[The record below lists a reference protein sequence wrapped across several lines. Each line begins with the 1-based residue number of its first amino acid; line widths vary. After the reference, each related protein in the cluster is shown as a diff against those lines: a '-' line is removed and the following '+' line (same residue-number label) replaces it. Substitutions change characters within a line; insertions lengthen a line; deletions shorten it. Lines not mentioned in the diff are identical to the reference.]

1 MPLHRFFTPKGM
13 YSAED
18 KAAMSAA
25 VTEVYSMLPK
35 FYVVV
40 LFIELDPDSFFVG
53 GNSRDNFVRIA
64 AEHYARNF
72 SDDKHKRAFMDRY
85 EQALEP
91 FTIGRGIDWEVQIND
106 ADRTLW
112 NENGMAPP
120 LPNTEEERIW
130 KQENRAVTPEE
141 IEVLKARGGVPAKI

>member
-1 MPLHRFFTPKGM
+1 MPLHRFFTPKGL

-18 KAAMSAA
+18 KAAISVA
-25 VTEVYSMLPK
+25 VTDVYSMLPK

-40 LFIELDPDSFFVG
+40 LFIELDPDNFFVG
-53 GNSRDNFVRIA
+53 GKSRHNFVRIA

-72 SDDKHKRAFMDRY
+72 SDDGHKRAFMDRY
-85 EQALEP
+85 EKALEP
-91 FTIGRGIDWEVQIND
+91 FTKGRGIDWEVQVND

-130 KQENRAVTPEE
+130 KQENRAVSPEE
-141 IEVLKARGGVPAKI
+141 IEVLKAQGGVAKI